1 MKNKNVRIM
10 FRLSDYEATILNNKV
25 KKSNA
30 KTISEFC
37 RRSVLDKSV
46 SNIDKQMI
54 YRFVYEIGKIG
65 NNINQITKM
74 AHIDGIS
81 INHIREIEKNQAILN
96 SLANK
101 IEKELKI

>member
-1 MKNKNVRIM
+1 MSIKSEIIK
-10 FRLSDYEATILNNKV
+10 FRVTPYESDILKNKV

-30 KTISEFC
+30 KSVSEFC